1 MSTRQISENNEEIV
15 KNALKEDLGRGD
27 ITGELLLPPDLPAKA
42 AIIAKDEGVIAGLE
56 LARKVFLAVSSQIH
70 FENLVSDGSRVKP
83 GDILARLEGVAR
95 GILSGERVALNFLQH
110 LSGIATLTARFVDAV
125 KPYPV
130 KILDTR
136 KTLPGLRLW
145 EKYAVRMGGAFNH
158 RLGLY
163 DGILIKEN
171 YVRLCGGIREAVG
184 KIRQQAPQLIS
195 IEVEAL
201 DLSQV
206 KEALEAGVEII
217 LLDNFSIKEIA
228 PAVQIVQ
235 GKALLEV
242 SGGINLANVRE
253 IAATGVNF
261 ISIGQLTHSAPA
273 LDISLEV
280 I

>member
-1 MSTRQISENNEEIV
+1 MKISENDEIV

-56 LARKVFLAVSSQIH
+56 LARKVFLTVSSQIH

-136 KTLPGLRLW
+136 KTVPGLRLW

-195 IEVEAL
+195 IEVEAVN
-201 DLSQV
+201 LSQV

-242 SGGINLANVRE
+242 SGGINMANVRE